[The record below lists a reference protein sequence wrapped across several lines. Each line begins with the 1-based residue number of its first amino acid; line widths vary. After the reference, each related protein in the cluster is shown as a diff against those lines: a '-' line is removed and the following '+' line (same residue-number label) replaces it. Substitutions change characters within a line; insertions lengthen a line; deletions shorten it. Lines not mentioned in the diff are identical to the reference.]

1 MLIGLDQW
9 YNWACLRKFPWSF
22 HIGGTKQILETVFK
36 YQLFRPWR
44 FPCQIDQTSRSQHK
58 HSPLG
63 DLQYLCMSIWRAFWA
78 YALQKPN
85 QFLGTN
91 NVLAENQEGFTRK
104 RSTFR
109 LLYWLY
115 LNLEHSS
122 FPLSPPEDKVLSPLL
137 FVIFLND
144 FSSDE
149 PWRTSLTTVLFWFN
163 AKMKAISSKKF
174 GLSCKWI
181 GRWWNKWRMGVRGSK
196 IELKVLNLA
205 FHLLMNWLQ
214 YL

>member
-1 MLIGLDQW
+1 MALVSVTNKFFRKGHKDSFDDCSSFRSLSIACQFGGPSERMLCK
-9 YNWACLRKFPWSF
+9 N
-22 HIGGTKQILETVFK
+22 
-36 YQLFRPWR
+36 
-44 FPCQIDQTSRSQHK
+44 
-58 HSPLG
+58 
-63 DLQYLCMSIWRAFWA
+63 
-78 YALQKPN
+78 PN
-85 QFLGTN
+85 QFLDTN
-91 NVLAENQEGFTRK
+91 NVLADNQEGFTRK

-122 FPLSPPEDKVLSPLL
+122 FPLSPHEDKVLSPLL

-174 GLSCKWI
+174 DLSCKWI
-181 GRWWNKWRMGVRGSK
+181 GRWWNKWRMGVKGSK

-205 FHLLMNWLQ
+205 FHTLMKWLQ